1 MNYSEA
7 LSFAFQDKDWAKKA
21 ALGGFCLFI
30 AVFSGILFFIG
41 FFALGY
47 YLGILRN
54 VIHGNEKILP
64 EWENNWG
71 KFFADGLMG
80 AIILLINVLVIG
92 GVCAA
97 IIVALATSSDLADY
111 EMVLGIVFT
120 AIATAV
126 CLIVTTNLC
135 FIQFAK
141 TNDFAAAFRFAEIAD
156 LLKNDFANFV
166 TIVIFVSILNA
177 ILFLAGL
184 GIFSPFTNFWGYMVQ
199 AHLFGQYAK
208 RTRAAAIG
216 ITVHRPDA
224 S

>member
-7 LSFAFQDKDWAKKA
+7 LSFTFQDKDWLKKTA
-21 ALGGFCLFI
+21 IGGFCVFI
-30 AVFSGILFFIG
+30 AAFTGILFFIG
-41 FFALGY
+41 FFAIGY
-47 YLGILRN
+47 YLGVLRN
-54 VIHGNEKILP
+54 VIHGAEKTLP
-64 EWENNWG
+64 EWDNNWG

-80 AIILLINVLVIG
+80 AIILLINVIIVG

-120 AIATAV
+120 AIAAAI

-135 FIQFAK
+135 FIQFAR
-141 TNDFAAAFRFAEIAD
+141 TNDFAAAFRFSEIAD
-156 LLKNDFANFV
+156 LLKNDFGNFL

-177 ILFLAGL
+177 ILFMAGI
-184 GIFSPFTNFWGYMVQ
+184 GIFSPFTNFWGYLVQ

-208 RTRAAAIG
+208 GARTAAPVIQSA
-216 ITVHRPDA
+216 
-224 S
+224 

>member
-7 LSFAFQDKDWAKKA
+7 LSFIFQDKDWLKKTA
-21 ALGGFCLFI
+21 IGGFCLFV
-30 AVFSGILFFIG
+30 AVFSGILFFMG
-41 FFALGY
+41 FFAIGY
-47 YLGILRN
+47 YLGVLRN
-54 VIHGNEKILP
+54 VIHGEEKILP
-64 EWENNWG
+64 EWDGNWG
-71 KFFADGLMG
+71 KFFADGLLG

-92 GVCAA
+92 GLCA
-97 IIVALATSSDLADY
+97 IIVVGLATSSDLADY

-141 TNDFAAAFRFAEIAD
+141 TNDFAAAFRLAEIVD
-156 LLKNDFANFV
+156 LLKNDLGNFL

-177 ILFLAGL
+177 ILFLAGI
-184 GIFSPFTNFWGYMVQ
+184 GIFSPFTNFWGYLVQ

-208 RTRAAAIG
+208 GTRTAAPVIQSA
-216 ITVHRPDA
+216 
-224 S
+224 

>member
-7 LSFAFQDKDWAKKA
+7 LSFTFQDKDWAKKTA
-21 ALGGFCLFI
+21 IGGFCLFI

-41 FFALGY
+41 FFAIGY
-47 YLGILRN
+47 YLGVLRN
-54 VIHGNEKILP
+54 VIHGAEKTLP

-80 AIILLINVLVIG
+80 AIIILINVLVIG

-97 IIVALATSSDLADY
+97 IIVALAISSELADY
-111 EMVLGIVFT
+111 EMVLGIIFT
-120 AIATAV
+120 SIATAI
-126 CLIVTTNLC
+126 CLVVTINLC

-141 TNDFAAAFRFAEIAD
+141 TNDFAAAFRFSEAVD
-156 LLKNDFANFV
+156 LLKNDFANFL

-208 RTRAAAIG
+208 KSRMAAPVVQSA
-216 ITVHRPDA
+216 
-224 S
+224 